1 MRGHTTMSAFVPAIS
16 PSLTLPVLHVP
27 IYFLSFF
34 MIGKLRVDA
43 ICHDYEFTNIVDLLK
58 HWLIFNTKP
67 FENQ

>member
-1 MRGHTTMSAFVPAIS
+1 MSAFLPAIS

-43 ICHDYEFTNIVDLLK
+43 ICHDYELISLL
-58 HWLIFNTKP
+58 LAVSTVAVTADRRINMETI
-67 FENQ
+67 